1 MRWKSL
7 LPIAMFVLNIG
18 NSYGANSETSFPLD
32 VVKFIE
38 DRQGCDHFR
47 GEPRDFDR
55 SYLESGGEEAEREEA
70 ERAEFLEQKTKELC
84 TGMDTRID
92 QLKEKYLANYAVMAK
107 LDEYDYIEV
116 QPTIQIT
123 MHKHFPNAKIL
134 EQKLKKVV
142 WHIKWLDDESLPL
155 RWTIQVGHSTDVA
168 TAQRIIKTCL
178 EFGSKDLGVEVLAK
192 EGEFHYYNSVT
203 LGGKVDKLH
212 PVYEG
217 DDINKLL
224 TPDLS
229 QEDFDKLARKKE
241 SFCDEKYPDGLVIH
255 LPCRR

>member
-7 LPIAMFVLNIG
+7 LHLSMFILSIG
-18 NSYGANSETSFPLD
+18 NSYGAINEASFPPD
-32 VVKFIE
+32 IVKFIE

-55 SYLESGGEEAEREEA
+55 SYLESGGKEAEREEA
-70 ERAEFLEQKTKELC
+70 ERAVFLEQKTKELC
-84 TGMDTRID
+84 TGMDDRID
-92 QLKEKYLANYAVMAK
+92 TLKRQHITDAAVLER
-107 LDEYDYIEV
+107 LDEYEYIEV
-116 QPTIQIT
+116 EPTTSVT
-123 MHKHFPNAKIL
+123 MHKRFPNAKLL

-142 WHIKWLDDESLPL
+142 WHIKWLDDETLPL
-155 RWTIQVGHSTDVA
+155 KWTIQVGHSTDVA

-178 EFGSKDLGVEVLAK
+178 EFGSKDLGVEVLDK
-192 EGEFHYYNSVT
+192 EGMFHYYYSVT

-217 DDINKLL
+217 DDIKKLL
-224 TPDLS
+224 SPELS

-241 SFCDEKYPDGLVIH
+241 YYCDEKFRDGLVIH
-255 LPCRR
+255 LPCR

>member
-7 LPIAMFVLNIG
+7 LHLSMFILSIE
-18 NSYGANSETSFPLD
+18 NSYGANSETSFPHD

-38 DRQGCDHFR
+38 DRQVCDHFR

-55 SYLESGGEEAEREEA
+55 SYLESGGEKAEREQA

-84 TGMDTRID
+84 TGMDVRID
-92 QLKEKYLANYAVMAK
+92 KLKQQYLTNAAVLEK

-116 QPTIQIT
+116 KPTTSVT
-123 MHKHFPNAKIL
+123 MHKYFPNAKLL

-142 WHIKWLDDESLPL
+142 WNIKWLDDESLPI
-155 RWTIQVGHSTDVA
+155 RWTIQIGHSTDVA

-178 EFGSKDLGVEVLAK
+178 EFGPKDLGVEVLAK
-192 EGEFHYYNSVT
+192 EGVFHYYYSVT
-203 LGGKVDKLH
+203 LGGNVDKLH

-217 DDINKLL
+217 DEIKKLL
-224 TPDLS
+224 SPDLS
-229 QEDFDKLARKKE
+229 QEYFDKLARKKE
-241 SFCDEKYPDGLVIH
+241 AYCDEKFPDGLVIH
-255 LPCRR
+255 LPCR